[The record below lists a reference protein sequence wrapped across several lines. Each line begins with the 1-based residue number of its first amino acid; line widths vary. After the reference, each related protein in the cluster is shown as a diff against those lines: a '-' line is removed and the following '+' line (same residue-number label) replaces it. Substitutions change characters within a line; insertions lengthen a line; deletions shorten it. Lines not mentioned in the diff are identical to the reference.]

1 MPIVDGSIADDEA
14 GQQEV
19 ACKEV
24 GDRQHSIARRGDD
37 DGAEQSLE
45 LRHFAYQRDPAKF
58 GRQYADCAMTM
69 PIPNSVTMATLTR
82 RPVQPRSRN
91 AAGRLKTSTAN
102 SS

>member
-1 MPIVDGSIADDEA
+1 MALSRAWSFGTLPNSEN
-14 GQQEV
+14 
-19 ACKEV
+19 
-24 GDRQHSIARRGDD
+24 
-37 DGAEQSLE
+37 
-45 LRHFAYQRDPAKF
+45 PPKF